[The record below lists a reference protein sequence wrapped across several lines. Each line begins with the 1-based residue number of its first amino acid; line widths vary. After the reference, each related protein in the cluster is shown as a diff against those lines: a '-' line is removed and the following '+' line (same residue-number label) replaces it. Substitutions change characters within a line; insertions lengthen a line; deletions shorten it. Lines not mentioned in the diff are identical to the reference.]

1 MSERKMFHSGQL
13 VTWQLEGTWLAKS
26 NYEGQY
32 GCILHEDKDAKGVW
46 HVMMMR
52 KGSDTL
58 HREEIYQDYLKP
70 VETK

>member
-1 MSERKMFHSGQL
+1 MFHSGQL
-13 VTWQLEGTWLAKS
+13 VTWQLEGTWLNNSQGHYS
-26 NYEGQY
+26 NQY
-32 GCILHEDKDAKGVW
+32 GYILHEDQNTKGVW